1 MVVTGPGVVSA
12 AALHAVPE
20 LWTVVHKPRIQ
31 CGYRNA
37 GGWQCPL
44 HPLEAEECCKFHL
57 PT

>member
-1 MVVTGPGVVSA
+1 MTGPGVVSA